1 MWRMLQQP
9 TPEDFVIGTG
19 TAHSVRELCQVAFAH
34 AGLDWQKF
42 VTVDPALVRPAEVE
56 HLLADPAKARRV
68 LGWQPAVT
76 FEQLVKMMVDADL
89 ERVK

>member
-1 MWRMLQQP
+1 MLA
-9 TPEDFVIGTG
+9 TG
-19 TAHSVRELCQVAFAH
+19 EMHSVQELCELAFAH

-42 VTVDPALVRPAEVE
+42 VTVDPALVRPAEVD

-68 LGWQPAVT
+68 LGWQPAVS